1 MASHISPGPV
11 SRRSTIAALTVG
23 GLGLAV
29 AGGQVA
35 ASRQDADAMASHP
48 IVGVW
53 MVTTPIG
60 PSLAVFSADGI
71 NIQGVTTT
79 QPGPNG
85 VEFVSAQAGLWEP
98 DGDRRVHFTGVQFHT
113 DAEGNYLGSV
123 TIDGHPKVSDD
134 GQTIIDDAPETTVTI
149 RDAANTIVNVVNGP
163 PSPPATGIRMG
174 VGAPGFPEATPEAGT
189 PAT

>member
-1 MASHISPGPV
+1 MTAHRTPGPL
-11 SRRSTIAALTVG
+11 SRRTTIAALTG
-23 GLGLAV
+23 GGIGLALR
-29 AGGQVA
+29 GSSSA
-35 ASRQDADAMASHP
+35 ATRQDAEAMANHP

-85 VEFVSAQAGLWEP
+85 VVFVSAQAGLWEP

-123 TIDGHPKVSDD
+123 TIDGHPRVSDD
-134 GQTIIDDAPETTVTI
+134 GQTIIDDAPETTVTV
-149 RDAANTIVNVVNGP
+149 RDAANMIVDVISGGP
-163 PSPPATGIRMG
+163 AAIGIRMG
-174 VGAPGFPEATPEAGT
+174 VGNPGLPEATPEAAT
-189 PAT
+189 PAS